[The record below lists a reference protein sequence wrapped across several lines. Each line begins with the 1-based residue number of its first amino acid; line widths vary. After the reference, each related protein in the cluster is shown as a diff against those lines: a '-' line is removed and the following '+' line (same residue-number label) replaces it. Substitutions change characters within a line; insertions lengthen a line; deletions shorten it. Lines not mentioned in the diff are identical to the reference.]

1 MSVRRNTDSETGV
14 KITECDT
21 WDDFI
26 AEMRID
32 EGRYVGGHIY
42 RGHGNADWKLS
53 SVFERW
59 LGGMKQDNPERNIRD
74 LFSEGALEK
83 FRTQYLKPFMHYAHR
98 LPDIELPPKED
109 VDTWLALA
117 RHHELISPI
126 LDWSRSPYISAYFAC
141 IDAFKIAADENRLF
155 IAEKHGTDSAKK
167 YGARFENSALGS
179 QMIPPHKP
187 LVIWALACYNEI
199 FVEDEFR
206 LLDTPEFR
214 NLRLHAQQGLFT
226 YLMHDVYVDVE
237 SYLVSRKHGVR
248 LEKFIIPGNEAGK
261 ALHDL
266 NLMGINNAVLFPDL
280 TGAALQANMSGTKF
294 YFGGRGTPIT

>member
-1 MSVRRNTDSETGV
+1 MSVRKNTDPETGI

-26 AEMRID
+26 VEMRITV
-32 EGRYVGGHIY
+32 GRFGGTHIY

-59 LGGMKQDNPERNIRD
+59 LGGVKQANPDRSLRD
-74 LFSEGALEK
+74 LFAEGFLK
-83 FRTQYLKPFMHYAHR
+83 TFRTGYLKPFMHYARR
-98 LPDIELPPKED
+98 LPDVELPPKED
-109 VDTWLALA
+109 IDAWLALA

-141 IDAFKIAADENRLF
+141 IDAFKTAADENRL
-155 IAEKHGTDSAKK
+155 ILAEKKGVDFAKK
-167 YGARFENSALGS
+167 YSTRFEDPALGVGS

-199 FVEDEFR
+199 FVENEFR

-214 NLRLHAQQGLFT
+214 NVRLHAQQGLFT

-237 SYLVSRKHGVR
+237 SYLMSRQHGVR
-248 LEKFIIPGNEAGK
+248 LEKFIIPGYEAGK

-294 YFGGRGTPIT
+294 YSN